1 MENISKNTSA
11 NNATANNAT
20 ANNSKTKEYLATHL
34 LKQLSKEEI
43 ESILKMKYEE
53 VINLKEDGTVFFKY
67 RLALDENGVKK
78 GYCYDTFELKI
89 SNDLLYHFCIYGL
102 KQKLKDILATDK
114 KVKTKD
120 KDGNEKITYFNYSE
134 SELKAKAKE
143 KLENFAVAFESGSW
157 TVRAEK
163 LNVKI
168 ENVKNKVIY
177 YNILNLRFNKFDIQ
191 TALLLNK
198 QNENLVKE
206 VYALNENDFKLKC
219 KEYNVE

>member
-1 MENISKNTSA
+1 MENISKNT
-11 NNATANNAT
+11 ATVN
-20 ANNSKTKEYLATHL
+20 NNSTVKAKEYLASHL

-157 TVRAEK
+157 TIRTEK

-177 YNILNLRFNKFDIQ
+177 YNILNLRFNNFDKP

-198 QNENLVKE
+198 QNEALVNE
-206 VYALNENDFKLKC
+206 VYDLNENDFNLKC

>member
-1 MENISKNTSA
+1 MQNINNT
-11 NNATANNAT
+11 TANNAT
-20 ANNSKTKEYLATHL
+20 ANNTANNSKKEYLATHL
-34 LKQLSKEEI
+34 LNELSKDEI
-43 ESILKMKYEE
+43 ESILKMKYDE

-67 RLALDENGVKK
+67 RLKLDENGVLK

-89 SNDLLYHFCIYGL
+89 SNDLLYHFCLYGL

-120 KDGNEKITYFNYSE
+120 KDGNETITYFNYTE

-143 KLENFAVAFESGSW
+143 KLANFATAFENGLW
-157 TVRAEK
+157 TIRAEK
-163 LNVKI
+163 LNVKM

-177 YNILNLRFNKFDIQ
+177 YNILNLRFNNFDKP

>member
-1 MENISKNTSA
+1 MENISKNISNNIS
-11 NNATANNAT
+11 NNANVN
-20 ANNSKTKEYLATHL
+20 NNSKPKEYLATHL
-34 LKQLSKEEI
+34 LNKLSKDEI
-43 ESILKMKYEE
+43 ESILKMKYDE

-78 GYCYDTFELKI
+78 GFCYDSIELKI

-157 TVRAEK
+157 TIRAEK

-177 YNILNLRFNKFDIQ
+177 YNILNLRFNNFDIN

>member
-1 MENISKNTSA
+1 MENISKNNS
-11 NNATANNAT
+11 NVN
-20 ANNSKTKEYLATHL
+20 NNSNVKAKEYLATHL
-34 LKQLSKEEI
+34 LNHLSKDEI
-43 ESILKMKYEE
+43 ESILKMKYDE
-53 VINLKEDGTVFFKY
+53 VINLKDDGTVFFKY
-67 RLALDENGVKK
+67 RLKLDENGALK
-78 GYCYDTFELKI
+78 GYCYDSIELKI
-89 SNDLLYHFCIYGL
+89 NNELLYHFCLYGV
-102 KQKLKDILATDK
+102 KQKLKDILAIDK

-120 KDGNEKITYFNYSE
+120 KDGNEKTTYFNYSE

-143 KLENFAVAFESGSW
+143 RLEKFAVAFESGSW
-157 TVRAEK
+157 TIRAEK

-177 YNILNLRFNKFDIQ
+177 YNILNLRFNNFDQ
-191 TALLLNK
+191 PTALLLNK

>member
-1 MENISKNTSA
+1 MNNTI
-11 NNATANNAT
+11 NNASNSNNASNT
-20 ANNSKTKEYLATHL
+20 NKEYLATHL
-34 LKQLSKEEI
+34 LNQLSKDEI
-43 ESILKMKYEE
+43 ESILKMKYDE

-67 RLALDENGVKK
+67 RLKLDENGVLK
-78 GYCYDTFELKI
+78 GYCYDTIELKI
-89 SNDLLYHFCIYGL
+89 SNDLLFHFCLFGL
-102 KQKLKDILATDK
+102 KQKLKDILAIDK

-120 KDGNEKITYFNYSE
+120 KDGNETTTYFNYSE

-143 KLENFAVAFESGSW
+143 RLENFAVAFESGSW
-157 TVRAEK
+157 TVRTEK

-177 YNILNLRFNKFDIQ
+177 YNILNLRFNNFDQ
-191 TALLLNK
+191 PTALLLNK

-206 VYALNENDFKLKC
+206 VYSLNENDFKLKC

>member
-1 MENISKNTSA
+1 MENISKNT
-11 NNATANNAT
+11 ATVN
-20 ANNSKTKEYLATHL
+20 NNSTVKTKEYLASHL
-34 LKQLSKEEI
+34 LNQLSKEEI

-157 TVRAEK
+157 TIRTEK

-177 YNILNLRFNKFDIQ
+177 YNILNLRFNNFDKP

-198 QNENLVKE
+198 QNEALVNE
-206 VYALNENDFKLKC
+206 VYDLNENDFKLKC

>member
-1 MENISKNTSA
+1 MQNINNT
-11 NNATANNAT
+11 TANNNT
-20 ANNSKTKEYLATHL
+20 ANNNSKTKEYLATHL
-34 LKQLSKEEI
+34 LNQLSKDEI
-43 ESILKMKYEE
+43 ESILKMKNDE

-78 GYCYDTFELKI
+78 GYCYDSIELKI
-89 SNDLLYHFCIYGL
+89 DNDLQYHFCLFGL
-102 KQKLKDILATDK
+102 KQKLKDILAIDK
-114 KVKTKD
+114 KTKTKD
-120 KDGNEKITYFNYSE
+120 KDGNIKEVYCNYSE

-143 KLENFAVAFESGSW
+143 RLENFAVAFESGSW

-168 ENVKNKVIY
+168 ESVKNKVIY
-177 YNILNLRFNKFDIQ
+177 YNILNLRFNNFDRA

-198 QNENLVKE
+198 QNENLVSE
-206 VYALNENDFKLKC
+206 VYDLNENDFKLKC

>member
-1 MENISKNTSA
+1 MENISNS
-11 NNATANNAT
+11 TAIVN
-20 ANNSKTKEYLATHL
+20 NNSNSKKEYLATHL
-34 LKQLSKEEI
+34 LNKLSKDEI
-43 ESILKMKYEE
+43 ESILKMKNDEI
-53 VINLKEDGTVFFKY
+53 INLKEDGTVFFKY

-78 GYCYDTFELKI
+78 GYCYDSFELKI
-89 SNDLLYHFCIYGL
+89 SNDLLYHFCIYGI

-177 YNILNLRFNKFDIQ
+177 YNILNLRFNNFDRA

-198 QNENLVKE
+198 QNENLVSE
-206 VYALNENDFKLKC
+206 VYDLNENDFKLKC
-219 KEYNVE
+219 KEYNVN

>member
-1 MENISKNTSA
+1 MNNTV
-11 NNATANNAT
+11 NNTATVN
-20 ANNSKTKEYLATHL
+20 NNSNSKKEYLATHL
-34 LKQLSKEEI
+34 LEQLSKDEI
-43 ESILKMKYEE
+43 ESILKMKFDE
-53 VINLKEDGTVFFKY
+53 VINLKDDGTVFFKY
-67 RLALDENGVKK
+67 RLKLDENGVLK

-89 SNDLLYHFCIYGL
+89 SNDLLYHFCLYGL

-163 LNVKI
+163 LNVKM

-177 YNILNLRFNKFDIQ
+177 YNILNLRFNKFDKA

-198 QNENLVKE
+198 QNEALVSE

>member
-1 MENISKNTSA
+1 MQNITNNT
-11 NNATANNAT
+11 ATANN
-20 ANNSKTKEYLATHL
+20 NSNSKKEFLATHL
-34 LKQLSKEEI
+34 LNQLSKDEI
-43 ESILKMKYEE
+43 ESILKMKYDE
-53 VINLKEDGTVFFKY
+53 VINLKDDGTVFFKY
-67 RLALDENGVKK
+67 RLKLDENGVLK
-78 GYCYDTFELKI
+78 GYCYDSFELKI
-89 SNDLLYHFCIYGL
+89 SNDLLYHFCLYGL

-143 KLENFAVAFESGSW
+143 KLENFATAFENGLW

-163 LNVKI
+163 LNVKM

-177 YNILNLRFNKFDIQ
+177 YNILNLRFNNFDKQ

-198 QNENLVKE
+198 QNENLVNE

>member
-1 MENISKNTSA
+1 MQNINNT
-11 NNATANNAT
+11 TANNT
-20 ANNSKTKEYLATHL
+20 ANNTAANNNTKKGYLANYL
-34 LKQLSKEEI
+34 LSHHSKNEV
-43 ESILKMKYEE
+43 ESILKMQHNEI
-53 VINLKEDGTVFFKY
+53 INLKEDGTVFFKY
-67 RLALDENGVKK
+67 RLKLDENGVLK

-89 SNDLLYHFCIYGL
+89 SNDLLYHFCLYGL

-114 KVKTKD
+114 KIKTKD

-143 KLENFAVAFESGSW
+143 RLENFAVAFESGSW
-157 TVRAEK
+157 TIRAEK
-163 LNVKI
+163 LDVKI

-177 YNILNLRFNKFDIQ
+177 YNILNLRFNNFDKP

-198 QNENLVKE
+198 QNEALVNE
-206 VYALNENDFKLKC
+206 VYTLNENDFKLKC